1 MKHAVNNRDFIFQ
14 SFWRWLVMNLV
25 TLNHDY
31 SQLISFDIEVG
42 YWKLSF
48 QETQVNLIGL
58 LEKPDIMFP
67 SRIFKN
73 GIL

>member
-1 MKHAVNNRDFIFQ
+1 
-14 SFWRWLVMNLV
+14 MNLV

-58 LEKPDIMFP
+58 LEKPDIMFL

>member
-1 MKHAVNNRDFIFQ
+1 
-14 SFWRWLVMNLV
+14 MNLV

-73 GIL
+73 GILWTNLRNYSEDLRLC

>member
-1 MKHAVNNRDFIFQ
+1 
-14 SFWRWLVMNLV
+14 MNLV